1 MKSYAVL
8 RPEPGNSATA
18 ARLRALGH
26 RVVQLPLF
34 EVAPLGWSPPDPAGF
49 DALLLTSANAVRH
62 AGPGLAE
69 LEALPVLAVGAATA
83 AAARAAGLTVAITGT
98 ADAAALIGA
107 AQGHARL
114 LHLSGQETTVSGDE
128 RVAQAIPVYA
138 SNPRTVTATE
148 LQTLAGTTALLHS
161 ARAAQ
166 LLGDLVD
173 AAGIDR
179 ATIALAALSPAVAAA
194 AGDGWARIAIAA
206 APTDSAL
213 IAAD

>member
-83 AAARAAGLTVAITGT
+83 AAARAAGVTVAIT